1 MKSSEYW
8 KKRFEELE
16 NASNA
21 YGIAT
26 YRRIE
31 PAFEQA
37 QREIQ
42 KEIEAWYG
50 RLAKNNSVSMQ
61 DARKLL
67 SANELKEFH
76 WDVNEYIKYGKENAI
91 NQQWM
96 KELENASAKFHI
108 SRLEALKIRVQQAAE
123 KAFGNELDY
132 IDKMARKV
140 YSDTYYH
147 SIFEMQKGFNIGFEI
162 GQIDERKLNKII
174 AKPWAADGR
183 NFSDRIWQQKAQLVD
198 ELHTQLTR
206 NCLLGKA
213 PDDAIKTISN
223 KFGVSKS
230 QAGRLVMTEEAYF
243 HSEAQREAFKELDV
257 EEFEIVATL
266 DNKTSDICREMD
278 GKHFPISEYEP
289 GRTAPPFHCWCR
301 SVTVPYF
308 DDDFGEIGER
318 AARDADGKTYY
329 VPADMTYKEWEK
341 KYVVDATA
349 DADKAMYE
357 RYKGVLKELSPES
370 LEDFVDI
377 KYNNSDKWEQLK
389 YQYRT
394 LNQYKI
400 DSGNLTAQ
408 EILDLDNR
416 VITEKRNNFASGFK
430 TSGNIAGA
438 YIGNDK
444 DNLILAHSN
453 INDAVGKL
461 KYKGEYTIIGL
472 TDNRQFNYIDVLKDD
487 GNLRLD
493 TFYDTEAKLFEYL
506 AKVYEENP
514 FKEITILSERGM
526 CDSCLGIMEQF
537 KSKYKVTVNAV
548 SNKKVEGNVW
558 KHRYRKKLKN

>member
-1 MKSSEYW
+1 MKY
-8 KKRFEELE
+8 K
-16 NASNA
+16 
-21 YGIAT
+21 
-26 YRRIE
+26 
-31 PAFEQA
+31 
-37 QREIQ
+37 
-42 KEIEAWYG
+42 
-50 RLAKNNSVSMQ
+50 
-61 DARKLL
+61 D
-67 SANELKEFH
+67 
-76 WDVNEYIKYGKENAI
+76 
-91 NQQWM
+91 
-96 KELENASAKFHI
+96 
-108 SRLEALKIRVQQAAE
+108 
-123 KAFGNELDY
+123 
-132 IDKMARKV
+132 
-140 YSDTYYH
+140 
-147 SIFEMQKGFNIGFEI
+147 
-162 GQIDERKLNKII
+162 
-174 AKPWAADGR
+174 
-183 NFSDRIWQQKAQLVD
+183 WQ
-198 ELHTQLTR
+198 
-206 NCLLGKA
+206 
-213 PDDAIKTISN
+213 
-223 KFGVSKS
+223 
-230 QAGRLVMTEEAYF
+230 
-243 HSEAQREAFKELDV
+243 
-257 EEFEIVATL
+257 
-266 DNKTSDICREMD
+266 
-278 GKHFPISEYEP
+278 
-289 GRTAPPFHCWCR
+289 
-301 SVTVPYF
+301 
-308 DDDFGEIGER
+308 
-318 AARDADGKTYY
+318 
-329 VPADMTYKEWEK
+329 K
-341 KYVVDATA
+341 KYVVDSTS

-357 RYKGVLKELSPES
+357 RYKGVLRDLSPKS

-526 CDSCLGIMEQF
+526 CDSCLGVMEQF

>member
-26 YRRIE
+26 YKKIE

-50 RLAKNNSVSMQ
+50 KLAKNNSVSMQ

-132 IDKMARKV
+132 VDKMARKI

-278 GKHFPISEYEP
+278 GKHFSMSEYEP

-318 AARDADGKTYY
+318 AARDAEGKTYY
-329 VPADMTYKEWEK
+329 VPADISYDEWYK
-341 KYVVDATA
+341 KYVANNSNNGIMNVAAKSPSRYEDVEFNS
-349 DADKAMYE
+349 DAD
-357 RYKGVLKELSPES
+357 
-370 LEDFVDI
+370 F
-377 KYNNSDKWEQLK
+377 
-389 YQYRT
+389 
-394 LNQYKI
+394 KI
-400 DSGNLTAQ
+400 Y
-408 EILDLDNR
+408 LDNYSD
-416 VITEKRNNFASGFK
+416 T
-430 TSGNIAGA
+430 
-438 YIGNDK
+438 
-444 DNLILAHSN
+444 
-453 INDAVGKL
+453 INDALSRECYNVAKL
-461 KYKGEYTIIGL
+461 GSGDRKEHLALVNLKTGNTEYRENGASDSIGGTEFWKFIAEHKENSYAFVHNHNTASQFSLYDMTTLSSDNSVDMFIIS
-472 TDNRQFNYIDVLKDD
+472 
-487 GNLRLD
+487 RLD
-493 TFYDTEAKLFEYL
+493 GKCFVVESNGKYPKTSVFDF
-506 AKVYEENP
+506 VYEDDMRKLATMVKNG
-514 FKEITILSERGM
+514 EITAGERTYLREKILV
-526 CDSCLGIMEQF
+526 D
-537 KSKYKVTVNAV
+537 
-548 SNKKVEGNVW
+548 NVI
-558 KHRYRKKLKN
+558 KDYTKGLKEFG

>member
-16 NASNA
+16 NASNV

-26 YRRIE
+26 YKRIE

-108 SRLEALKIRVQQAAE
+108 SRLEALKIRVQQTAE

-132 IDKMARKV
+132 VDKMVRKV

-257 EEFEIVATL
+257 EEFEIIATL

-278 GKHFPISEYEP
+278 GKHFPMSEYEP

-318 AARDADGKTYY
+318 VARNENGKTYY
-329 VPADMTYKEWEK
+329 VPDDMSYKEWEK
-341 KYVVDATA
+341 KYVSDAVS
-349 DADKAMYE
+349 DKDRELYE
-357 RYKGVLKELSPES
+357 KYKSVLKELSPES
-370 LEDFVDI
+370 LEDFLDI
-377 KYNNSDKWEQLK
+377 KYNNSHKYAVLKQKYKDRILQDKIRK
-389 YQYRT
+389 DY
-394 LNQYKI
+394 
-400 DSGNLTAQ
+400 
-408 EILDLDNR
+408 ILDIETGKQGKHIKGHNNYQQGKSYLDISMEDVQMLVDQYAGTGILERDNHGR
-416 VITEKRNNFASGFK
+416 WKHTEVITQNKQNIGYAISFRDGKEYPTAVFK
-430 TSGNIAGA
+430 IHYSKNGTHI
-438 YIGNDK
+438 
-444 DNLILAHSN
+444 
-453 INDAVGKL
+453 VP
-461 KYKGEYTIIGL
+461 TI
-472 TDNRQFNYIDVLKDD
+472 K
-487 GNLRLD
+487 
-493 TFYDTEAKLFEYL
+493 
-506 AKVYEENP
+506 
-514 FKEITILSERGM
+514 
-526 CDSCLGIMEQF
+526 
-537 KSKYKVTVNAV
+537 
-548 SNKKVEGNVW
+548 
-558 KHRYRKKLKN
+558 